1 MTKQKRNF
9 LIYSLNGGM
18 FRADEALG
26 EDKPLTEDDI
36 LAEVFKHKTID
47 EISYTKILEGSID
60 NIPNKEDI
68 RVYFASGNDEVWNYN
83 PIMSAYIGE
92 LVYSSVLVFVGE
104 NEMDGYYEN
113 PKMSNDLF
121 LQIVT
126 RFIQTCTQYLY
137 ETIGDSNATEGE
149 VADTADTANEHS
161 KDQSSK
167 KSPMFKLSKI
177 KYNITTLLPEDNPIV
192 RPGKNKQ
199 RLDDYWSK
207 NYIGKYHPDFVF
219 NNLLSI
225 DEDSQEV
232 SKAYVMM
239 KPGLMTLYLMD
250 TGRADIFFTQYYT
263 GLFKKAIDDMEESV
277 KDLGSDA
284 KEEEIQQAKDKVL
297 QRLYS

>member
-26 EDKPLTEDDI
+26 EDKPLTEEDI
-36 LAEVFKHKTID
+36 LSEVFKHKTID
-47 EISYTKILEGSID
+47 EISYTKILKDSID
-60 NIPNKEDI
+60 SIPNKEDI

-137 ETIGDSNATEGE
+137 ETIGDGNIAEEEST
-149 VADTADTANEHS
+149 DTIDEPS
-161 KDQSSK
+161 KSQSTK

-177 KYNITTLLPEDNPIV
+177 KYNITSLLSEDNPIV

-199 RLDDYWSK
+199 RLDEYWTK

-225 DEDSQEV
+225 DEDTQEV

-250 TGRADIFFTQYYT
+250 TGRADVFFTQYYKD
-263 GLFKKAIDDMEESV
+263 LFKKAIDDMEESV

>member
-26 EDKPLTEDDI
+26 DDRPLTEED
-36 LAEVFKHKTID
+36 LLSEVFKHKTID
-47 EISYTKILEGSID
+47 EISYTKILKDSID
-60 NIPNKEDI
+60 SIPNKEDI

-113 PKMSNDLF
+113 PKMDNDLF
-121 LQIVT
+121 LQIVS

-137 ETIGDSNATEGE
+137 ETIGENNVAGGE
-149 VADTADTANEHS
+149 TADTGDRPN
-161 KDQSSK
+161 QTQTSK

-177 KYNITTLLPEDNPIV
+177 KYNITSLLSEDNPIV

-199 RLDDYWSK
+199 RLDEYWSK

-263 GLFKKAIDDMEESV
+263 DLFKKAIDDMEESV

-284 KEEEIQQAKDKVL
+284 KEEEIQEAKDKVL

>member
-26 EDKPLTEDDI
+26 EDKALTEEDI
-36 LAEVFKHKTID
+36 LSEVFKHKTID
-47 EISYTKILEGSID
+47 EISYTKILKDSID
-60 NIPNKEDI
+60 SIPNKEDI

-137 ETIGDSNATEGE
+137 ETIGENNMTEGE
-149 VADTADTANEHS
+149 TSETEDEPRQ
-161 KDQSSK
+161 DQSTK

-177 KYNITTLLPEDNPIV
+177 KYNITSLLSEDNPIV

-199 RLDDYWSK
+199 RLDEYWTK

-219 NNLLSI
+219 NNLLSV
-225 DEDSQEV
+225 DEDSQEM

-250 TGRADIFFTQYYT
+250 TGRVDVFFTQYYT
-263 GLFKKAIDDMEESV
+263 DLFKKAIDDIEESV

-284 KEEEIQQAKDKVL
+284 KEEEIQDVKDKIL

>member
-26 EDKPLTEDDI
+26 DDRPLTEED
-36 LAEVFKHKTID
+36 LLSEVFKHKTID
-47 EISYTKILEGSID
+47 EISYTKILKDSID
-60 NIPNKEDI
+60 SIPNKEDI

-113 PKMSNDLF
+113 PKMDNDLF

-137 ETIGDSNATEGE
+137 ETIGENNVAEGE
-149 VADTADTANEHS
+149 TADTGDRPN
-161 KDQSSK
+161 QTQTSK

-177 KYNITTLLPEDNPIV
+177 KYNITSLLSEDNPIV

-199 RLDDYWSK
+199 RLDEYWSK

-263 GLFKKAIDDMEESV
+263 DLFKKAIDDMEESV

-284 KEEEIQQAKDKVL
+284 KEEEIQEAKDKVL

>member
-26 EDKPLTEDDI
+26 EDKALTEEDI
-36 LAEVFKHKTID
+36 LSEVFKHKTID
-47 EISYTKILEGSID
+47 EISYTKILKDSID
-60 NIPNKEDI
+60 SIPNKEDI

-137 ETIGDSNATEGE
+137 ETIGENNMTERE
-149 VADTADTANEHS
+149 TSETEDELRQ
-161 KDQSSK
+161 DQSTK

-177 KYNITTLLPEDNPIV
+177 KYNITSLLSEDNPIV

-199 RLDDYWSK
+199 RLDEYWTK

-219 NNLLSI
+219 NNLLSV
-225 DEDSQEV
+225 DEDSQEM

-250 TGRADIFFTQYYT
+250 TGRVDVFFTQYYT
-263 GLFKKAIDDMEESV
+263 DLFKKAIDDIEESV

-284 KEEEIQQAKDKVL
+284 KEEEIQDVKDKIL

>member
-26 EDKPLTEDDI
+26 DDRPLTEED
-36 LAEVFKHKTID
+36 LLSEVFKHKTID
-47 EISYTKILEGSID
+47 EISYTKILKESID
-60 NIPNKEDI
+60 SIPNKEDI

-137 ETIGDSNATEGE
+137 ETIGDSNIAEGE
-149 VADTADTANEHS
+149 SADTIEEPS
-161 KDQSSK
+161 KSQSTK

-177 KYNITTLLPEDNPIV
+177 KYNITSLLSEDNP
-192 RPGKNKQ
+192 
-199 RLDDYWSK
+199 
-207 NYIGKYHPDFVF
+207 
-219 NNLLSI
+219 
-225 DEDSQEV
+225 
-232 SKAYVMM
+232 
-239 KPGLMTLYLMD
+239 
-250 TGRADIFFTQYYT
+250 
-263 GLFKKAIDDMEESV
+263 
-277 KDLGSDA
+277 
-284 KEEEIQQAKDKVL
+284 
-297 QRLYS
+297 

>member
-26 EDKPLTEDDI
+26 DDRPLTEED
-36 LAEVFKHKTID
+36 LLSEVFKHKTID
-47 EISYTKILEGSID
+47 EISYTKILKDSID
-60 NIPNKEDI
+60 SIPNKEDI

-113 PKMSNDLF
+113 PKMDNDLF
-121 LQIVT
+121 LQIVS

-137 ETIGDSNATEGE
+137 ETIGENNVAEGE
-149 VADTADTANEHS
+149 TADTGDRPN
-161 KDQSSK
+161 QTQTSK

-177 KYNITTLLPEDNPIV
+177 KYNITSLLSEDNPIV

-199 RLDDYWSK
+199 RLDEYWSK

-263 GLFKKAIDDMEESV
+263 DLFKKAIDDMEESV

-284 KEEEIQQAKDKVL
+284 KEEEIQEAKDKVL

>member
-26 EDKPLTEDDI
+26 EDKPLTEEDI
-36 LAEVFKHKTID
+36 LSEVFKHKTID
-47 EISYTKILEGSID
+47 EISYTKILKDSID
-60 NIPNKEDI
+60 SIPNKEDI

-137 ETIGDSNATEGE
+137 ETIGDGNIAEEEST
-149 VADTADTANEHS
+149 DTIDEPS
-161 KDQSSK
+161 KSQSTK

-177 KYNITTLLPEDNPIV
+177 KYNITSLLSEDNPIV

-199 RLDDYWSK
+199 RLDEYWTK

-225 DEDSQEV
+225 DEDTQEV

-250 TGRADIFFTQYYT
+250 TGRADVFFTQYYAD
-263 GLFKKAIDDMEESV
+263 LFKKAIDDMEESV